1 MELQQLEQ
9 KLEDDFRA
17 RRSEYEFLKEE
28 MSGRL
33 NSYHKDKSARD
44 EFVSQQDELRARV
57 EAHLKQDYS

>member
-44 EFVSQQDELRARV
+44 EFESQ
-57 EAHLKQDYS
+57 